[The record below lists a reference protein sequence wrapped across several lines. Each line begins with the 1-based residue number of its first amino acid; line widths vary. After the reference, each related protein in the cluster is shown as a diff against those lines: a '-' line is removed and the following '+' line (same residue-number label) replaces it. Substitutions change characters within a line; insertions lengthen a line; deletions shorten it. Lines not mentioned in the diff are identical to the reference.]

1 MHEMPSHPVR
11 ARGRG
16 LSRFAGATALFCVS
30 FAAFAPPAAA
40 DATVALSGGAL
51 SPAGKVAFA
60 TDRNGA
66 VAGVVVTPS
75 DGERLTVTGDA
86 ITFAEG
92 AAITFL
98 APGELEFQNAVTA
111 PGDIT
116 VVRPD
121 AEYLEWNSPGGV
133 VLNSDTYKKIFV
145 NAGPLKEL
153 TLVGFTASDGVYTVV
168 TNRPYATGSS
178 TPPGLPSGDYIHQL
192 SHGNLYDGTSTKA
205 VRVQLAQPV
214 GSNDIYAR
222 LTQYAVVGGNSFN
235 APKVSE
241 ETGATT
247 PDASNQPVS
256 RLVLARKGKGFA
268 TVRFRGTTDLN
279 GGAVVY
285 REDGYPTGDASDGY
299 IESDG
304 TGNVNTFFCP
314 AAGTFAEVDFSFT
327 ELESSAK
334 RIIGDG
340 WWMEYQHDS
349 AKNWSLY
356 VGSSSAALDKTTGNA
371 VKADTARHVVAWDDT
386 GRECRLMTA
395 GEVALTLA
403 TPAALPASNNSRQTL
418 LFGPGGYI
426 TKAKIYRATFAKNG
440 AVERDYLP
448 CVKDGVPGF
457 KDQVTGLFTTGTD
470 SASFTV
476 GGNHLV
482 YAGDAYVESDD
493 TSRMIVPFQPGP
505 DYRVEIDFALKE
517 TTVDTRLFG
526 DDWWSGAYVN
536 GSGYWSILAG
546 GSDGGHN
553 VPGDSS
559 YKADLARHTL
569 IIDDAELKFHYLT
582 GATTNFS
589 KEIPSSQKLTA
600 LHTMNYAIFGNG
612 LGTGNTASAR
622 IYRLRLSRAGTLEHD
637 YVPAILN
644 NASTGWAP
652 AAGFKDLVTGGSIAG
667 ETLSAFTAGGNGLYY
682 ENDYYVE
689 GDGTDNINTTFNP
702 SAGTSAEV
710 DFAFTELESSAK
722 RIIGDGWWME
732 YQHDSSKYWSLYVG
746 SASAAR
752 DKTTGNAVKADTAR
766 HVVVWDDTGRECR
779 LTTAGEVA
787 LTLATPAALPA
798 STTSQTRLFGTGSFI
813 SKARIYRAQLSKTG
827 VAYDFAPTL
836 RNGVPG
842 YRDRLAD
849 GFISGA
855 TPSAF
860 TFGGFGRDGNP
871 PAAEDFT
878 VVPSGAR
885 LSMQGASATLTA
897 ALPGA
902 DCYEWLKNGEV
913 IDGATGSSLTVAW
926 RKGGGS
932 DVYSVRG
939 VQTVAG
945 TTVRSA
951 AVSATVEFPPTAFV
965 LIVR

>member
-11 ARGRG
+11 ARVRG
-16 LSRFAGATALFCVS
+16 LLRFAGATALLCVS

-51 SPAGKVAFA
+51 APVGKVAFA

-92 AAITFL
+92 ATISFL

-121 AEYLEWNSPGGV
+121 AEYLEWNSPCGV
-133 VLNSDTYKKIFV
+133 VLNSSAYKKIFV
-145 NAGPLKEL
+145 NAGPLEEL

-205 VRVQLAQPV
+205 LRVQLAQPV

-304 TGNVNTFFCP
+304 TGNVNTFFHP
-314 AAGTFAEVDFSFT
+314 EAGTSAEVDFSFT

-349 AKNWSLY
+349 TKNWSLY
-356 VGSSSAALDKTTGNA
+356 VGSASAVRDKTTGNA

-386 GRECRLMTA
+386 ARECRLTTA

-403 TPAALPASNNSRQTL
+403 TPAALPASTTSQTL
-418 LFGPGGYI
+418 LFGPGGFI
-426 TKAKIYRATFAKNG
+426 SKAKIYRATFAKNG

-470 SASFTV
+470 SASFTA
-476 GGNHLV
+476 GGSHLV
-482 YAGDAYVESDD
+482 DADDAYVESDD

-517 TTVDTRLFG
+517 TTLQTRLFG

-536 GSGYWSILAG
+536 GSGYWSIFACGNTG
-546 GSDGGHN
+546 GLT
-553 VPGDSS
+553 VLGDSS
-559 YKADLARHTL
+559 CKADLARHTL

-589 KEIPSSQKLTA
+589 VAIPASQKQTA
-600 LHTMNYAIFGNG
+600 LRTAKYAIFGDG
-612 LGTGNTASAR
+612 LGSGNTASAR

-667 ETLSAFTAGGNGLYY
+667 ETPSAFTAGGCGLHY

-689 GDGTDNINTTFNP
+689 GNGTDNINTTFNP
-702 SAGTSAEV
+702 SAGARAEV
-710 DFAFTELESSAK
+710 DFALTELQNAHK
-722 RIIGDGWWME
+722 RIFGDGWWME
-732 YQHDSSKYWSLYVG
+732 FERTSGGYWRNYINGNGVYPSSV
-746 SASAAR
+746 
-752 DKTTGNAVKADTAR
+752 TADTAR
-766 HVVVWDDTGRECR
+766 HVVVIDDSSRQFSLLTGGATIFTM
-779 LTTAGEVA
+779 TTSQ
-787 LTLATPAALPA
+787 ALPS
-798 STTSQTRLFGTGSFI
+798 STDAKWQTRLFGPGGNI
-813 SKARIYRAQLSKTG
+813 SKARIYRARLSKPG

-836 RNGVPG
+836 KNGVPG
-842 YRDRLAD
+842 YRDRLAG

-878 VVPSGAR
+878 AVPSGAT

-897 ALPGA
+897 AVPGA
-902 DCYEWLKNGEV
+902 DYYEWLKNGEV

-945 TTVRSA
+945 ATVRSA
-951 AVSATVEFPPTAFV
+951 AVSATIEFPPTAFV